1 MPFVPPVAN
10 CFKIRKYGKGGVS
23 KFVNFD
29 TPPCFYPDG
38 EGAVRM
44 VPDGRSL
51 RVRVTGV
58 DFGQ

>member
-1 MPFVPPVAN
+1 M
-10 CFKIRKYGKGGVS
+10 KQKDGVS
-23 KFVNFD
+23 KFMNFD
-29 TPPCFYPDG
+29 TPTCFCPDG

>member
-1 MPFVPPVAN
+1 LYYNFFALPPPPT
-10 CFKIRKYGKGGVS
+10 CF
-23 KFVNFD
+23 
-29 TPPCFYPDG
+29 CPDG

-51 RVRVTGV
+51 KVRVTGV